1 MRKQITMR
9 DIARITG
16 VSPKTVSRVV
26 NNQGEISEVTRKRV
40 QEAIETLGYSPN
52 ITARSLV
59 QGRSN
64 TIAVVAWGIEYY
76 GPSRVVVGI
85 ERQADEYGYSL
96 LLTLLRAKET
106 DQKIRDTLKDLA
118 ARRVDGIVFA
128 IPEFNDNRSWINE
141 EVLNRLPPIVFLNME
156 SRSGINIVSVDN
168 KAGARLAVTHLLE
181 QGRKKIATIC
191 GPLRWWEARQRL
203 AGWKEVL
210 DQAGFFTSG
219 DVIAEGDWSAESGER
234 AMRQLLESAPNID
247 AVFAA
252 NDQMALGALGV
263 LHQRGIDVPDDIA
276 VVGFDNVPD
285 SAYFYPP
292 LSTVDQPL
300 LELGKVG
307 VQKLNQM
314 IATVRHDDDGME
326 KSTTLLMP
334 KMIVRQSSYID
345 NLKKNSL

>member
-26 NNQGEISEVTRKRV
+26 NNQGEISEVTRQRV
-40 QEAIETLGYSPN
+40 QEAIEALGYSPN

-96 LLTLLRAKET
+96 LLTLLRSKET

-118 ARRVDGIVFA
+118 ARRVDGIIFA
-128 IPEFNDNRSWINE
+128 IPEFNDNRAWIDE

-156 SRSGINIVSVDN
+156 SRPGINIVSVDN
-168 KAGARLAVTHLLE
+168 KAGARLATSHLLE
-181 QGRKKIATIC
+181 QGRKNIATIC

-210 DQAGFFTSG
+210 DHA
-219 DVIAEGDWSAESGER
+219 DLPAPAEMIAEGDWSAESGER
-234 AMRQLLESAPNID
+234 AMRQLLETASYID
-247 AVFAA
+247 AAFVA

-263 LHQRGIDVPDDIA
+263 LHQREIRVPDDIA
-276 VVGFDNVPD
+276 VIGFDNVPD
-285 SAYFYPP
+285 AAYYYPP

-307 VQKLNQM
+307 VQKLHQM
-314 IATVRHDDDGME
+314 ITIVRHGEDGME

-334 KMIVRQSSYID
+334 KMIVRQSSSID
-345 NLKKNSL
+345 ADKRL

>member
-1 MRKQITMR
+1 
-9 DIARITG
+9 
-16 VSPKTVSRVV
+16 
-26 NNQGEISEVTRKRV
+26 
-40 QEAIETLGYSPN
+40 
-52 ITARSLV
+52 
-59 QGRSN
+59 
-64 TIAVVAWGIEYY
+64 
-76 GPSRVVVGI
+76 
-85 ERQADEYGYSL
+85 

-128 IPEFNDNRSWINE
+128 IPEFNDNRAWINE

-181 QGRKKIATIC
+181 QGRKRIATIC
-191 GPLRWWEARQRL
+191 GPQRWWEARQRL

-210 DQAGFFTSG
+210 DQAGYFSSA
-219 DVIAEGDWSAESGER
+219 DMIAEGDWSAESGER

-247 AVFAA
+247 AVFVA

-263 LHQRGIDVPDDIA
+263 LHQRGISVPDDIA

-292 LSTVDQPL
+292 LSTIDQPL
-300 LELGKVG
+300 LELGRVG

-314 IATVRHDDDGME
+314 IATARRDDDGME

-334 KMIVRQSSYID
+334 KMIVRQSSVEQENKSI
-345 NLKKNSL
+345 

>member
-40 QEAIETLGYSPN
+40 QEAIEALGYSPN

-128 IPEFNDNRSWINE
+128 IPEFNDNRAWINE

-181 QGRKKIATIC
+181 QGRKRIATIC
-191 GPLRWWEARQRL
+191 GPQRWWEARQRL

-210 DQAGFFTSG
+210 DQAGYFSSA
-219 DVIAEGDWSAESGER
+219 DMIAEGDWSAESGER

-247 AVFAA
+247 AVFVA

-263 LHQRGIDVPDDIA
+263 LHQRGISVPDDIA

-292 LSTVDQPL
+292 LSTIDQPL
-300 LELGKVG
+300 LELGRVG

-314 IATVRHDDDGME
+314 IATARRDDDGME

-334 KMIVRQSSYID
+334 KMIVRQSSVEQENKSI
-345 NLKKNSL
+345 